1 MDDVRADLAT
11 PALGVTFQW
20 SRNSLGSECYVM
32 GVVGFYRYAKVTS
45 Y

>member
-1 MDDVRADLAT
+1 MDAVQADLAT

-32 GVVGFYRYAKVTS
+32 GVVGFYGYAKVTGC
-45 Y
+45 